1 MIQDRPS
8 RGPLPLLTSKNARR
22 LDGSVIFTKKNARRL
37 DGSYIL
43 KGRASV
49 SESILGPILASFLAP
64 VLDVF
69 LEGFF
74 EVFLG
79 PVLA

>member
-8 RGPLPLLTSKNARR
+8 RGPLPLLTSKKRTAPRR
-22 LDGSVIFTKKNARRL
+22 ERYFYKKNARRL
-37 DGSYIL
+37 DGSDIL
-43 KGRASV
+43 KGRAPI
-49 SESILGPILASFLAP
+49 SESILGSILAILLDP